1 MTLRQPRKL
10 NRLSKI
16 KLLMVAVGAFA
27 SLLAPGLAP
36 AQQVTPGDYAEMR
49 WRSIGPYRSGN
60 VYAVAGVPGDPTVY
74 YIGLPE
80 GGVWKTTD
88 GGTVWKPVFDAE
100 HVPSIGAVA
109 VAPSNPTVV
118 YVGTGDP
125 SIWSFTPGRGVYKS
139 TDAGETWRNMGLE
152 NTRYIDTMLVDSRD
166 ANIVLAGALGSREY
180 GYAKPNTACG
190 IFRSTDGGSTWKH
203 VLYKDDYTGVIDL
216 VADYQDP
223 RVVYASFARS
233 TFGLSE
239 AERKH
244 LHPLGA
250 LLYKSTDE
258 GATWNP
264 IDAKD
269 LPSKAQGFYLAVAS
283 GTHGSRV
290 YAEAQGAGRDA
301 QGLFRSDDGG
311 KTWSLGTRQI
321 GSAGGHI
328 YVDPQNRDIVYLMG
342 TSMYRSIDGGHTFV
356 SFKGSPGGD
365 DNRDLWIDPHNP
377 RRMLMGADQGPTITV
392 DGGNSWTPWYNLAN
406 GQFYNIFTDSEFPY
420 RVYGAQQD
428 SGTAAVLSRS
438 DYGEIRD
445 NDWYPVGGFENGYI
459 AVDPLN
465 SRWIFTQGWY
475 HVMRRYDRVTGQV
488 AVLYSPNPQ
497 DHFGQAPPIV
507 FSHQDLHVLYL
518 GAQYVLQSTDGG
530 RNWQRISPDLTAL
543 PQSAKPSSSPV
554 PFFAPRE
561 PSIQTLEPSAISA
574 GEIWVG
580 TSNGLIHLT
589 RDGGKTWSNVT
600 PEGLPDHTA
609 VNFIDASGHD
619 SGTAYAAILSSSSD
633 QPDLYRTT
641 DYGKNWQKIVNGL
654 PNNARSRVVREDP
667 VNPDLL
673 YAGTE
678 MGVWVSF
685 DRGDHWQSLQ
695 LNLPNT
701 VVSDL
706 VVHGN
711 DLAISTYGR
720 SLWILDDVTPLR
732 QAAEAEASR
741 SQAYLYQPEMTYR
754 VRWDNDQDTPLPPE
768 VPAGQNPP
776 EGAILDYLLKS
787 PVKGP
792 VELSIYDPTGELVR
806 QYSSRPLAP
815 NDSMPNVPMY
825 WFKSPVVLS
834 ASAGMHRIAWDLRY
848 PTAPSL
854 TYGYNGDLLA
864 YTEYT
869 LTWHAIQGETPRVQ
883 PVGPIVVPGVYRVQ
897 LNVDGQTFTRDLTIK
912 NDPRISVSEAD
923 LEAQLQFERTMMAGM
938 STSYECFQQI
948 HRLLSALAAKEAST
962 KPAAD
967 QPSFLQAV
975 ETFKKKAAALESG
988 TKGGFG
994 AANRDLARHLED
1006 MEFGDLRPTPSDLA
1020 AGQADCR
1027 DIDAALAAFAKL
1039 QSTDLREL
1047 NQALIQAHLDPLPT
1061 TDMLAAPAC
1070 GIRAGSQ
1077 H

>member
-1 MTLRQPRKL
+1 MVLRQSRKAK
-10 NRLSKI
+10 RLSSGTF
-16 KLLMVAVGAFA
+16 LMLVVAALA
-27 SLLAPGLAP
+27 ILLAQGLVA
-36 AQQVTPGDYAEMR
+36 AQQVNTGDYAGML

-88 GGTVWKPVFDAE
+88 AGTVWKPIFDAE
-100 HVPSIGAVA
+100 HVPSIGAVT

-125 SIWSFTPGRGVYKS
+125 SFWSFTSGRGVYKS
-139 TDAGETWRNMGLE
+139 TDAGKTWRYMGLE
-152 NTRYIDTMLVDSRD
+152 NTRYIDAILVDPRH
-166 ANIVLAGALGSREY
+166 ANIVLVGALGSREF
-180 GYAKPNTACG
+180 GYAKPNDARG
-190 IFRSTDGGSTWKH
+190 IFRSTDGGGTWKQ
-203 VLYKDDYTGVIDL
+203 VLFKDAYTGVIDL
-216 VADYQDP
+216 VADDQDP

-239 AERKH
+239 AERKQ
-244 LHPLGA
+244 LPPLGT

-258 GATWNP
+258 GATWKP
-264 IDAKD
+264 LEAKG
-269 LPSKAQGFYLAVAS
+269 LPSKALGFYLAVAS
-283 GTHGSRV
+283 GTRGSRV
-290 YAEAQGAGRDA
+290 YAEVQGSGRDA
-301 QGLFRSDDGG
+301 QGLYRSDDGG
-311 KTWSLGTRQI
+311 KIWSLGTKQI
-321 GSAGGHI
+321 GSADGHI
-328 YVDPQNRDIVYLMG
+328 YVDPQNRDVIYLMG
-342 TSMYRSIDGGHTFV
+342 TSMYRSIDGGHSFV

-365 DNRDLWIDPHNP
+365 DDRDLWIDPRNP

-392 DGGNSWTPWYNLAN
+392 DAGDTWTPWYNLPN
-406 GQFYNIFTDSEFPY
+406 GQFYNVFTDNEFPY

-445 NDWYPVGGFENGYI
+445 SDWYPVGGFEDGYI
-459 AVDPLN
+459 AIDPLN
-465 SRWIFTQGWY
+465 PRWIFTQGWY
-475 HVMRRYDRVTGQV
+475 HVMRRYDRVTGQI
-488 AVLYSPNPQ
+488 AVLYSPTPE
-497 DHFGQAPPIV
+497 DHFGGAPPIV
-507 FSHQDLHVLYL
+507 FSSHDPHVLYL
-518 GAQYVLQSTDGG
+518 GAQYVLESSDSG
-530 RNWQRISPDLTAL
+530 RNWYRISPDLTAL
-543 PQSAKPSSSPV
+543 PQSTKGGSSPV

-561 PSIQTLEPSAISA
+561 PYIQTLEPPTTSA

-600 PEGLPDHTA
+600 PPGLPDHGA
-609 VNFIDASGHD
+609 INFIDASSHD
-619 SGTAYAAILSSSSD
+619 PGTAYAAVLSSSSD
-633 QPDLYRTT
+633 QPYLYRTT
-641 DYGKNWQKIVNGL
+641 DYGSNWRKIVNGL
-654 PNNARSRVVREDP
+654 PDNALSRVVREDP
-667 VNPDLL
+667 LNPNLL

-685 DRGDHWQSLQ
+685 DRGNRWQSLQ

-732 QAAEAEASR
+732 QAAEAEAAP
-741 SQAYLYQPEMTYR
+741 SQAYLYQPEMAYR

-792 VELSIYDPTGELVR
+792 LELSIYDATGGLVQ

-815 NDSMPNVPMY
+815 NTSMPNVPMY
-825 WFKSPVVLS
+825 WFKPPVVLPTT
-834 ASAGMHRIAWDLRY
+834 AGMHRIAWDLRY
-848 PTAPSL
+848 PAAPSL

-883 PVGPIVVPGVYRVQ
+883 PVGPVVVPGVYRVQ
-897 LNVDGQTFTRDLTIK
+897 LNVDGQTFTRELTIK
-912 NDPRISVSEAD
+912 NDPRISVSQAD

-938 STSYECFQQI
+938 STSYQGFEQI
-948 HRLLSALAAKEAST
+948 YRLLSALATNEASV
-962 KPAAD
+962 KSAAD
-967 QPSFLQAV
+967 QPSLLQAV
-975 ETFKKKAAALESG
+975 ETFKKKAAELESG
-988 TKGGFG
+988 PGGSFG

-1039 QSTDLREL
+1039 QSTDLQEL
-1047 NQALIQAHLDPLPT
+1047 NRALIQAHLDPLPT
-1061 TDMLAAPAC
+1061 SDMLAAPAC
-1070 GIRAGSQ
+1070 GVSAGSQ